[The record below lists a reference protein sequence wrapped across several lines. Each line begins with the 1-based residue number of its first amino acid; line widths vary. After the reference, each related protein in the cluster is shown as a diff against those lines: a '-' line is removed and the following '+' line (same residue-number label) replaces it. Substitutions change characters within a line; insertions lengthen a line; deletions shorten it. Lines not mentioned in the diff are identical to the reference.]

1 MKKKKI
7 FIFALHVLMITQTYF
22 FLPLIPIYAKEF
34 GITQFLIGQIIFF
47 YNLPSGFT
55 KIYIG
60 FLIDKIGSKN
70 VLILS
75 NVIFIIGLIFYFFP
89 GGFFILCTA
98 QFLTGT
104 SRAAF
109 MASTAFYFSEMD
121 TKERGKNLG
130 IRTAGIGMG
139 FFIGPILGGFVSDLW
154 GYYTLFV
161 ILLISFLFNAFL
173 LKNLPEIKFAKKK
186 KSLKSEKNSSFFE
199 DTKILLKNPE
209 YLIVILSGFT
219 ISAIMI
225 LTDNYLPLYLNEISL
240 SMRAVGFILSV
251 KGLSQII
258 FGSIM
263 GSLSDKYGRMVFVYG
278 GVIIPALSIMII
290 PFLTNFYFLVLAVF
304 LISIG
309 FTVLNPILNALAA
322 ETVNQERRGFSI
334 GIWQSSVSFATTIF
348 ALLFGYMYSILNL
361 KFIFISASLFLLLCL
376 IGVIVLRYK
385 FVLGG
390 NTKLQEVNSYDQ

>member
-1 MKKKKI
+1 MKKRKI
-7 FIFALHVLMITQTYF
+7 FIFTLHVLMTTQTYF

-70 VLILS
+70 VLIFS
-75 NVIFIIGLIFYFFP
+75 NLIFIIGLIFYFFP
-89 GGFFILCTA
+89 RNFFILCTA

-121 TKERGKNLG
+121 ADERGKNLG

-154 GYYTLFV
+154 GYYSLFI
-161 ILLISFLFNAFL
+161 ILLMSFFLNALL
-173 LKNLPEIKFAKKK
+173 LKNLPNIEVKKK
-186 KSLKSEKNSSFFE
+186 KTKPAE
-199 DTKILLKNPE
+199 DNNFIDETKLLLKNPE

-219 ISAIMI
+219 ISSIMI

-240 SMRAVGFILSV
+240 SLKAVGFILSV

-263 GSLSDKYGRMVFVYG
+263 GSLSDKYGRMIFVYG
-278 GVIIPALSIMII
+278 GITIPALSIMLL
-290 PFLTNFYFLVLAVF
+290 PFLTNFYFLVLNVF
-304 LISIG
+304 LISLG

-322 ETVNQERRGFSI
+322 ETVSPERRGFSI
-334 GIWQSSVSFATTIF
+334 GIWQSSVSFATTTF
-348 ALLFGYMYSILNL
+348 ALLFGYMYSAFKLNY
-361 KFIFISASLFLLLCL
+361 IFVVSSLFLLLCL
-376 IGVIVLRYK
+376 IGVIFLRYK
-385 FVLGG
+385 FVLSGK
-390 NTKLQEVNSYDQ
+390 TKLKEVNSYDQ

>member
-75 NVIFIIGLIFYFFP
+75 NVIFMIGLIFYFFP
-89 GGFFILCTA
+89 GSFFILCTA

-121 TKERGKNLG
+121 ADERGKNLG

-139 FFIGPILGGFVSDLW
+139 FFIGPILGGFASDLW
-154 GYYTLFV
+154 GYYTLFI
-161 ILLISFLFNAFL
+161 ILLLSFVLNAFL
-173 LKNLPEIKFAKKK
+173 LKNLPELIIKKENKKIIK
-186 KSLKSEKNSSFFE
+186 KQKNSFIE

-225 LTDNYLPLYLNEISL
+225 LTDNYLPLYLNEINL
-240 SMRAVGFILSV
+240 SMKAVGFILSV

-258 FGSIM
+258 FGGIM
-263 GSLSDKYGRMVFVYG
+263 GSLSDRYGRMIFVYG
-278 GVIIPALSIMII
+278 GVVIPALSIMTL
-290 PFLTNFYFLVLAVF
+290 PFLKNFYLLVMAVF

-322 ETVNQERRGFSI
+322 ETVSPERRGFSI
-334 GIWQSSVSFATTIF
+334 GIWQSSVSFATTTF
-348 ALLFGYMYSILNL
+348 ALLFGYMYSILDL
-361 KFIFISASLFLLLCL
+361 KYIFILASLFLLFCL

-385 FVLGG
+385 FVLTK
-390 NTKLQEVNSYDQ
+390 NTKLQEVNSYDR

>member
-75 NVIFIIGLIFYFFP
+75 NIIFIIGVIFYFFP
-89 GGFFILCTA
+89 GSFFILCTA
-98 QFLTGT
+98 QFLTGI

-121 TKERGKNLG
+121 AEERGKNLG

-139 FFIGPILGGFVSDLW
+139 FFIGPVLGGLASDLW
-154 GYYTLFV
+154 GYYALFI
-161 ILLISFLFNAFL
+161 ILLISFLLNAFL
-173 LKNLPEIKFAKKK
+173 LKNLPEIKLVGQQ
-186 KSLKSEKNSSFFE
+186 KSLKPEKNSSFIE

-258 FGSIM
+258 FGGIM

-278 GVIIPALSIMII
+278 GVIIPAVSIMLL
-290 PFLTNFYFLVLAVF
+290 PFLTNFYLLILFVF

-322 ETVNQERRGFSI
+322 ETVKPEKRGFSI

-348 ALLFGYMYSILNL
+348 ALLFGYMYSVLNL
-361 KFIFISASLFLLLCL
+361 KFIFILASSFLLLCL
-376 IGVIVLRYK
+376 IGVIILRYK
-385 FVLGG
+385 FALGR
-390 NTKLQEVNSYDQ
+390 NSKITGSEFL